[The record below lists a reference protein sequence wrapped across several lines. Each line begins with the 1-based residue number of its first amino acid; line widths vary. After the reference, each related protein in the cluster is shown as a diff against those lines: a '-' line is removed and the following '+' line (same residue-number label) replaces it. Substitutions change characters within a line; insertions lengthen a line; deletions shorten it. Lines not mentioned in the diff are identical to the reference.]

1 MPSRATGASRAQS
14 PTDALTFGQNLI
26 SNGGVP
32 LNTGSRSGRE
42 HMRRR
47 SFQVLRLTAAAF
59 LVGCASAVTPRT
71 SDILTRPNAVLG
83 REDRARQAL
92 NRLTFGPRP
101 GDVAD
106 VERMGAD
113 RWIELQLH
121 PEQIADHAAE
131 ATLAR
136 LETQHKRPFELI
148 ADHPAPE
155 ELTPRLQP
163 RVLADS
169 TRVPPNPRDSAEY
182 RQAQQTANALA
193 AQIPAS
199 KLLHATL
206 SERQLLEVMVDFWEN
221 HFSVSINKSPNR
233 YSLVEYDRDVIRPH
247 ALGKFRDLLGAVAK
261 SPQMLYYLDNWQS
274 LVDSLHPTIAEGR
287 IQARREAMAGAPMG
301 DSTLLRIRN
310 GRRAGLNENYGRELM
325 ELHTLGVRG
334 GYTQHDVVEVARS
347 LTGWTIDRPDLGGH
361 FLFRHEWHDGGE
373 KLVLGTRIPAGGG
386 VEDGERVLD
395 ILARHPST
403 AHFIAW
409 KLAVHFVSDSAP
421 PALVDRA
428 AQTFAQTDGDIREV
442 MRTIVTSPEFF
453 SAGAYRAKVKTPFEL
468 VASTLRA
475 MNAQPDTTARTAGIV
490 ARLGQPIW
498 GRQTPDGWPDQGAP
512 WMNAGSLLNRLN
524 FGESVAAGQ
533 VPGVTIAA
541 WRPTPYLLAAPPDK
555 AVGGVIDELLEG
567 RAAAET
573 RRAMLNTMNA
583 PAQGRTPIARLGQV
597 VAVAI
602 GSPEF
607 QRR

>member
-1 MPSRATGASRAQS
+1 M
-14 PTDALTFGQNLI
+14 
-26 SNGGVP
+26 
-32 LNTGSRSGRE
+32 
-42 HMRRR
+42 RR
-47 SFQVLRLTAAAF
+47 SFSPILRLGSVAVLAS
-59 LVGCASAVTPRT
+59 CASAATQHAG
-71 SDILTRPNAVLG
+71 DILARRNAALS
-83 REDRARQAL
+83 REDRARQVL

-101 GDVAD
+101 GEVAE

-113 RWIELQLH
+113 RWIELQLR
-121 PEQIADHAAE
+121 PEQIPDRAAE
-131 ATLAR
+131 AMLAR

-155 ELTPRLQP
+155 ELAPRLQP
-163 RVLADS
+163 RVRADS
-169 TRVPPNPRDSAEY
+169 ARVPPNARDSAEY

-193 AQIPAS
+193 AQIPVS

-287 IQARREAMAGAPMG
+287 IQARREAMRGAPMG
-301 DSTLLRIRN
+301 DSLLLRLRN
-310 GRRAGLNENYGRELM
+310 GRRSGLNENYGRELM
-325 ELHTLGVRG
+325 ELHTLGVGG
-334 GYTQHDVVEVARS
+334 GYTQRDVVEVARC
-347 LTGWTIDRPDLGGH
+347 LTGWTIDRPDLGGR

-373 KLVLGTRIPAGGG
+373 KLVLGNRIAAGGG
-386 VEDGERVLD
+386 VEDGEGVLD

-403 AHFIAW
+403 ARFIAW

-421 PALVDRA
+421 PALVERA
-428 AQTFAQTDGDIREV
+428 AQRFSQTDGDIREV
-442 MRTIVTSPEFF
+442 MRTIIVSPEFF
-453 SAGAYRAKVKTPFEL
+453 AAGSYRAKVKTPFEL
-468 VASTLRA
+468 VASTVRA
-475 MNAQPDTTARTAGIV
+475 MNAQPDTTTRTAGIV
-490 ARLGQPIW
+490 AKLGQPIW

-512 WMNAGSLLNRLN
+512 WINAGSLLNRLN

-541 WRPTPYLLAAPPDK
+541 WRPTPSLLAAPADL
-555 AVGGVIDELLEG
+555 AVRGVIDELLEG
-567 RAAAET
+567 RAAEET
-573 RRAMLNTMNA
+573 RRAMLKAMSA
-583 PAQGRTPIARLGQV
+583 PDGRAPLVHLGQV